1 VYVVCGGEVG
11 VRVAGYFSAA
21 SMESRGGAED
31 GWIQVAWRGG
41 EVKEYS
47 DKDAIIMIMIQS
59 KSKVV

>member
-1 VYVVCGGEVG
+1 
-11 VRVAGYFSAA
+11 
-21 SMESRGGAED
+21 MESRGGAED